1 MNQFIGSL
9 SAKMVDFESF
19 TQNLF
24 ISLGTMECVKKSRY
38 RDEAMTQ

>member
-1 MNQFIGSL
+1 MNQFIGFL

-24 ISLGTMECVKKSRY
+24 ISLGTMECVKKKV
-38 RDEAMTQ
+38 DTAMKR